1 MSNSTGTATLVNI
14 DEELSN
20 NLVFFISK
28 SLPAEVSDE
37 DRQAFTDSC
46 NALIE
51 GKKGLELAA
60 KVLEKGHIIL
70 ALEETSAIEGFFQ
83 AIIAVILSFGEDS
96 GAIKQMIDVLI
107 SDKGGEDE
115 AKSALRLKIMLGLFN
130 FISVPANKYTT
141 IMAIFNFALE
151 TKQENSVANFHS
163 YVGSWVQNWG
173 ATVSVE
179 QQRALYLVV
188 RQVLQRRGAQAA
200 AASSES
206 VDPSQQFF
214 ISYLSTF
221 PATKLDSEPYNLAV
235 DAVKKSINGPIA
247 SFEERA
253 ALLESLSADQ
263 ISGNGPLNE
272 LVKLL
277 SILCQG
283 SLEDFQGFEKA
294 GVALMKEHGID
305 SDAITR
311 TMKLLSLCKLAN
323 GKEVLQYSE
332 VAQTLKLD
340 EDFEVEMWIVDAIAE
355 GILEANM
362 DQFNK
367 TITVTRCSYRS
378 FGKEQWQDVK
388 SKLAALRV
396 NVVSVLDE
404 MRKYNA

>member
-1 MSNSTGTATLVNI
+1 
-14 DEELSN
+14 
-20 NLVFFISK
+20 
-28 SLPAEVSDE
+28 
-37 DRQAFTDSC
+37 
-46 NALIE
+46 
-51 GKKGLELAA
+51 
-60 KVLEKGHIIL
+60 
-70 ALEETSAIEGFFQ
+70 
-83 AIIAVILSFGEDS
+83 
-96 GAIKQMIDVLI
+96 
-107 SDKGGEDE
+107 
-115 AKSALRLKIMLGLFN
+115 MLGLFN

-163 YVGSWVQNWG
+163 NVGSWVQNWG

-396 NVVSVLDE
+396 NIVSVLEE
-404 MRKYNA
+404 MRKNNA